1 MCLLF
6 LGCVHFSFK
15 ISKKL
20 KLIDKP
26 TERKIHI
33 KSTVLNGGIIFFL
46 STLIWLIV
54 VFNLEILNL
63 NKFVQEEYILSK
75 NDSVVIFLLLTG
87 SGLVGLL
94 ADFDRLKP
102 LSRIFLQLVILAF
115 FLLFPRLKICFR

>member
-1 MCLLF
+1 MLSLNLTYILSF
-6 LGCVHFSFK
+6 VFIILGCVHFSFK

-87 SGLVGLL
+87 SGLVDCLL
-94 ADFDRLKP
+94 TLTG
-102 LSRIFLQLVILAF
+102 SNLV
-115 FLLFPRLKICFR
+115 